1 MTEYNYESDYD
12 ENNDVPYVE
21 IELDIRDCHQI
32 YKALVYHSE
41 KGTFADEYDKERT
54 DACKDFFYRM
64 ILEYKYKVE

>member
-12 ENNDVPYVE
+12 ENNDLPYVE
-21 IELDIRDCHQI
+21 IELDIKDCHQI
-32 YKALVYHSE
+32 YKALVYHFE
-41 KGTFADEYDKERT
+41 KGTFGDEYEKKRT